1 MGCSLD
7 RNALG
12 MAVATVAV
20 AAAVAGVAAVAHL
33 GTELPTP
40 CACGPSSLL
49 ACLHVSLEWLSL
61 RNRHSGPPQAGSPAV
76 LLSWKAQLQVLI

>member
-1 MGCSLD
+1 MATTCPCQETATASSLD

-12 MAVATVAV
+12 MAVAMVAG

-49 ACLHVSLEWLSL
+49 ACLHVSLEWLL
-61 RNRHSGPPQAGSPAV
+61 LPKRRFGLPQQAV
-76 LLSWKAQLQVLI
+76 HLFC